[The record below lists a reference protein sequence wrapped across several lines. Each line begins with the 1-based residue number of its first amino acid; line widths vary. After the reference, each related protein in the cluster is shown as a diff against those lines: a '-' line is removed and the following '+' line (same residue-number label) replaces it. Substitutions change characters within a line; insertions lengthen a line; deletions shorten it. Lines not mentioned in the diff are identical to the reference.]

1 MIRNVGI
8 AIGLLILIA
17 LAMPAG
23 APVQISYVTSD
34 SMSPTIDTDD
44 GYVVVPAG
52 TVEAGDIITFYSEER
67 ATYVT
72 HRATR
77 VTADGIVTKGDGNP
91 TPDQASG
98 YPLVQPS
105 DVSGK
110 LLTVGGDPVVIPF
123 LGVALQTATNYWY
136 LVVGMLAAYALTAGL
151 RTERRRTRKHVLRSR
166 EIILPV
172 MVVVIVAGVLFVSFG
187 AVQQTEAYTV
197 TEGSTAAP
205 MTLPA
210 GQSTTESID
219 LKTVNSPVAHVVV
232 ETEGMEIV
240 NTSVEPPGE
249 VGDKRTTEGAAGWLP
264 WQPFEPAVRTITVRI
279 PAQETVGPHATAV
292 RIHPYPAVLPGPV
305 ITRLH
310 GIHPL
315 VAAVTTVLTSILPL
329 YLIYRVLIDSAAP
342 LRRGRSR
349 LSRRF
354 GGDQ

>member
-1 MIRNVGI
+1 MIRTVGI
-8 AIGLLILIA
+8 GIGFLILIA

-23 APVQISYVTSD
+23 APVQLSYVTSD
-34 SMSPTIDTDD
+34 SMSPTIDTDE
-44 GYVVVPAG
+44 GYVIVPAG

-98 YPLVQPS
+98 YPLVQSS

-110 LLTVGGDPVVIPF
+110 VLTIGGDPLVIPF
-123 LGVALQTATNYWY
+123 LGVVLQTATSHWY
-136 LVVGMLAAYALTAGL
+136 LVVGALGVYALATGL

-172 MVVVIVAGVLFVSFG
+172 MVVVIVAGVLFVSLG
-187 AVQQTEAYTV
+187 AVQQTEVYTV
-197 TEGSTAAP
+197 TEGSAAAP
-205 MTLPA
+205 MTLTA
-210 GQSTTESID
+210 GESATESID

-232 ETEGMEIV
+232 ETEGMAIV
-240 NTSVEPPGE
+240 NTTVEPPGE
-249 VGDKRTTEGAAGWLP
+249 TGDRTATEAAAGWLP
-264 WQPFEPAVRTITVRI
+264 WQPFETSTRTVAVRI
-279 PAQETVGPHATAV
+279 PPQETVGPHATTV

-315 VAAVTTVLTSILPL
+315 VAAITTVLSSILPL
-329 YLIYRVLIDSAAP
+329 YLVYRVLIDSAAP
-342 LRRGRSR
+342 LRRGQSR
-349 LSRRF
+349 LDRRF
-354 GGDQ
+354 GGNR